1 MVRLLL
7 NYKEGDYD
15 DPTPENTKEK
25 LRNVGE
31 IDQLGIKMEKFCKR
45 LAFSSDLPMENI
57 EIYNA
62 ETAKLIYQFNNIPI
76 KIRNDIKEKYLMLKM
91 SKSQDLNYR
100 LR

>member
-1 MVRLLL
+1 ITAAKKWFDFLL

-31 IDQLGIKMEKFCKR
+31 IDQLGIKNGKVFVKGWH
-45 LAFSSDLPMENI
+45 FSSDLPMENI

-76 KIRNDIKEKYLMLKM
+76 KIRNDIKEKY
-91 SKSQDLNYR
+91 
-100 LR
+100 